1 MGADIVMIL
10 DYVVRGLTKSSRSV
24 ALSGP
29 SPPPKA
35 RR

>member
-10 DYVVRGLTKSSRSV
+10 DYVERGLTKSGRSV

-35 RR
+35 CR